1 MADTFYWYDY
11 ETTGI
16 DPARDRVVQ
25 FAGIRTDVNFN
36 QVAEPDVFY
45 CSLHDDILPHPEAC
59 LITGITPQLVNEKGL
74 LECDFI
80 DRIHQ
85 QFSTP
90 QTCVV
95 GYNSIRFDDEFTRN
109 LLYRNFFDPYAREW
123 KSGNSRWDIIDVVRL
138 THALRPDGINWPTRE
153 DGSASF
159 KLEELTKANGISHES
174 AHDALSDV
182 YATIAL
188 AKLIKQKQ
196 PKLYAWGLGLRDKKK
211 AAENLDLI
219 NHTAVVH
226 VSSKY
231 PANKDC
237 LGIVMPIVA
246 HPVNKNGVIVFDLTA
261 DPQPLIDLS
270 AEEIHQR
277 LYTPTADLAKG
288 EQRIPLKTVH
298 INKSPMLAP
307 LNTLTQQ
314 IRDRLNIDFQ
324 NCEENRQLILN
335 AGIAQKLS
343 EVFAINEFEKAT
355 DPDLMLYGGGF
366 FSHSDARNMAQI
378 RNCEKDK
385 LAKLDLPFEDDRLPE
400 MLFRYRARNYPNS
413 LSEAELASRQ
423 VYRKACLTEE
433 HDDGRLT
440 LMRYFE
446 ILDDLIVQE
455 GWTPEQQALLEDLI
469 AYGETIAE
477 TLDVTHDG

>member
-25 FAGIRTDVNFN
+25 FAGIRTDINFN
-36 QVAEPDVFY
+36 QIAEPDVFY
-45 CSLHDDILPHPEAC
+45 CKLHDDILPHPEAC
-59 LITGITPQLVNEKGL
+59 LITGISPQLANEKGL

-80 DRIHQ
+80 QRIHQ

-123 KSGNSRWDIIDVVRL
+123 KSGNSRWDLIDVVRL

-153 DGSASF
+153 DGSTSF
-159 KLEELTKANGISHES
+159 RLEALTKANGISHES

-182 YATIAL
+182 VATIAL

-196 PKLYAWGLGLRDKKK
+196 PKLYSWGLGLRDKKK
-211 AAENLDLI
+211 AAESLDLI

-231 PANKDC
+231 SANKNC
-237 LGIVMPIVA
+237 LGIVMPIA
-246 HPVNKNGVIVFDLTA
+246 KHPVNSNGVIAFDLTS
-261 DPQPLIDLS
+261 DPQALIDLS
-270 AEEIHQR
+270 AEAIHKR
-277 LYTPTADLAKG
+277 LYTATADLAEG
-288 EQRIPLKTVH
+288 EQRIGLKTVH

-307 LNTLTQQ
+307 LNTLTDS
-314 IRDRLNIDFQ
+314 IRDKLNIDLDA
-324 NCEENRQLILN
+324 CEENRQRILKAN
-335 AGIAQKLS
+335 IADKLS
-343 EVFAINEFEKAT
+343 KVFSINEFETAT

-366 FSHSDARNMAQI
+366 FSHVDVRNMAQI
-378 RNCEKDK
+378 RGCDKDN
-385 LAKLDLPFEDDRLPE
+385 LTELDLAFEDERLDE
-400 MLFRYRARNYPNS
+400 MLFRYRARNYPES
-413 LSEAELASRQ
+413 LSDAEQARRQ
-423 VYRKACLTEE
+423 DYRHECLTKQ
-433 HDDGRLT
+433 HDDGRLS
-440 LMRYFE
+440 LMKYFE
-446 ILDDLIVQE
+446 WLDELISEEQ
-455 GWTPEQQALLEDLI
+455 WNDEQQQLLEDLI
-469 AYGETIAE
+469 KYGEVLAE
-477 TLDVTHDG
+477 SVGGV